1 MGEIVP
7 LGKISLL
14 VRKIKKAG
22 KSICVAGGCF
32 DILHPGHVIFLAKAK
47 KQADALI
54 VLLESDQK
62 VRQLKGINRP
72 VYDQKDRALILAS
85 LSSVDLVVMLPNMDK
100 GEEYDRIIQEINPEV
115 IAATSGDLADNYKKR
130 SAKLVGAKLKYVTR
144 IIGSHS
150 SSRVLTSKG

>member
-7 LGKISLL
+7 LGKISTV

-32 DILHPGHVIFLAKAK
+32 DVLHPGHVIFLAKAK

-62 VRQLKGINRP
+62 VRQLKGVNRP
-72 VYDQKDRALILAS
+72 VHTQQERALILAS

-115 IAATSGDLADNYKKR
+115 IAATSGDLANNYKKR
-130 SAKLVGAKLKYVTR
+130 SAKKVGAKLKYVTR
-144 IIGSHS
+144 IIGNHS